1 MTMGRRCLKQSLI
14 STLCNSGDMTK
25 KDIEEFTKRL
35 KE

>member
-1 MTMGRRCLKQSLI
+1 VGIHDDGEKMSETEFDQH
-14 STLCNSGDMTK
+14 SGDMTK